1 MLLSLVLVLL
11 ERSGD
16 NVLIRF
22 EVANRLFRVGRGARK
37 ELVEFGGDPPQRG
50 ASEDANPDL
59 ASLAVL
65 DEFESRGIV
74 YVTRF

>member
-1 MLLSLVLVLL
+1 MLLGLMLVLL

-22 EVANRLFRVGRGARK
+22 EVTNRLFRVGRGAGK

-50 ASEDANPDL
+50 ASKDANPDL

-65 DEFESRGIV
+65 DEFKSRSIV